1 MLFSNVLSC
10 LLVIN
15 ILPMLHTLL
24 LRKRYL
30 SYRLVLLMDLSL
42 SVAATCVSFF
52 LVRFFSH
59 GGLLMQSL
67 PYLLCGSALWSLACF
82 LLLRTHHNVIRHSS
96 FKSTWQIGLAAML
109 KAGLL
114 CLTTCTLPTY
124 FLYPGHLV
132 MLGCL
137 FDMFLTVFLLIGV
150 RVAMLLGYDLV
161 IARSGRSKM
170 RVLVYGVG
178 DKSVAVKLRLHQSP
192 QYHVIGFINYGKQ
205 LKSYKI
211 SELPV
216 HYFCSEEDFR
226 AVVSRTGA
234 DAVLFATKD
243 DVREEQERLV
253 VYCEHNEKHP
263 IKTLI
268 VPEVDEFV
276 KSDMSSAAGNSIR
289 EVKIEDLLG
298 RDEITINRE
307 EVHRAFSGKVV
318 MVTGG
323 AGSIGSELC
332 RQMATLDVK
341 QLIIYDNAETPL
353 HEIRLELEKNY
364 PSLKFVPFIGDVRNP
379 NRLRMVFDQY
389 HPEVVFHAAAYK
401 HVPLMEE
408 NPCEA
413 VRANVVG
420 TRNVAD
426 FCVKNN
432 VEMMV
437 MISTDKAVNPTN
449 VMGATKRLAEIYT
462 QSLGL
467 AISNGHIKSR
477 TKFVT
482 TRFGNVLGS
491 NGSVIPLF
499 RKQIEAGGPVT
510 VTHPDINRFFMTIP
524 EACRL
529 VMEAATMSSGN
540 EIFVFEMG
548 QPVKIADLARRMI
561 KLAGY
566 EPDKD
571 IMIEYTGLRPGEKLY
586 EEVLSNEENTK
597 PTSHK
602 KIKIATVRQYEY
614 DDIIPAFDALADL
627 ALNCQVMDTVRK
639 MKETV
644 PEFKSNNSRFE
655 ALDKEL
661 DR

>member
-1 MLFSNVLSC
+1 
-10 LLVIN
+10 
-15 ILPMLHTLL
+15 MLHTLL

-42 SVAATCVSFF
+42 SVVATCVSFI

-59 GGLLMQSL
+59 GGLPTHSL
-67 PYLLCGSALWSLACF
+67 PYLLCGSAFWSLACF

-114 CLTTCTLPTY
+114 CLTTLSLPAF

-192 QYHVIGFINYGKQ
+192 QYHVIGFINYGSRM
-205 LKSYKI
+205 KSYKI

-216 HYFCSEEDFR
+216 YYYCSEEDFR
-226 AVVSRTGA
+226 RVVARTGA

-243 DVREEQERLV
+243 DVRDEQERLV
-253 VYCEHNEKHP
+253 AYCEHHERRP

-268 VPEVDEFV
+268 VPEVDEFAKTDV
-276 KSDMSSAAGNSIR
+276 PATAGNSIR

-332 RQMATLDVK
+332 RQMVTLDVK

-379 NRLRMVFDQY
+379 NRLRMVFEEY

-426 FCVKNN
+426 FCVRYN

-467 AISNGHIKSR
+467 AISAGRIKSR

-529 VMEAATMSSGN
+529 VMEAATMSGGN

-548 QPVKIADLARRMI
+548 RPVKIADLAKRMI

-614 DDIIPAFDALADL
+614 DDILPAFDALADL
-627 ALNCQVMDTVRK
+627 ALNCRVMDTVRK

-655 ALDKEL
+655 AIDKEL